1 MRFALAAGIAPSS
14 GSALLGAALALASL
28 SLVPRLARRLAPERK
43 ALLPPWG
50 FGHLALAVLAGVVCA
65 GAVAVLAP
73 GAPETGLIGIMW
85 RGAAISFGA
94 ALAIAAIVVRVAP
107 DGLASLGLCSSRN
120 LGAAAS
126 ALAVWALALPGLW
139 GLGLAWPWVLER
151 LGVPIE
157 PPLLLES
164 LAAARGPALWIA
176 VLLAVV
182 VIPFL
187 EEVCFRG
194 FLQPL
199 LVRRWGGACGV
210 LVTSVLFAS
219 LHGWSAFGPVLGL
232 SLILGAVMLRTRR
245 LSAPFVV
252 HAANNGLAILMLRI
266 LPELTPP

>member
-1 MRFALAAGIAPSS
+1 MRLALAAGMSPSS
-14 GSALLGAALALASL
+14 ESALLGAALVLASL
-28 SLVPRLARRLAPERK
+28 SLAPRLARRLAPERK
-43 ALLPPWG
+43 AFVPPWG
-50 FGHLALAVLAGVVCA
+50 VGHLVLAVLAGVVCA

-73 GAPETGLIGIMW
+73 SAPETGLAGIMW

-94 ALAIAAIVVRVAP
+94 ALAIAAIALRVAP
-107 DGLASLGLCSSRN
+107 DGLASLGLGASRN

-139 GLGLAWPWVLER
+139 GLGLVWPWVLER
-151 LGVPIE
+151 LGVPSE

-164 LAAARGPALWIA
+164 IAAARGSALWIA

-232 SLILGAVMLRTRR
+232 SLVLGAVMLRTRR

-252 HAANNGLAILMLRI
+252 HAANNGLAILMLRT
-266 LPELTPP
+266 LPELTLP